1 MYGLLLLCKTDLN
14 YTVVVS
20 QIHYRKDTDLP
31 WRRIKKDKGFGFVN
45 EKGKRIGKSAKA
57 RVIGLAIPPGWRE
70 VVISADPMD
79 YVQAIGVDA
88 RGRKQ
93 YIYHPEW
100 IKHNQEHKFDQ
111 MITFGER
118 LPTLRK
124 AVKAHM
130 NERHLTKDRVVAT
143 VIWLLE
149 HTFIRIGNKEYAE
162 ENQSYG
168 LTTMREKHI
177 EVKGNTLSFSFEGK
191 SGVSHDLDVTN
202 PRVAKNVRACLDIP
216 GYELFQYFDE
226 DQNKQVVDSQ
236 DVNDY
241 LKVQTGADF
250 SAKDFRTW
258 GGSVIAGDSLYKKGN
273 AKNKEDLKSNIS
285 EVVAEVSTNLGNT
298 KRVSRKYYIHP
309 VIITSYE
316 RDILVPHFARSYAR
330 KSSKRLTLTPQEYA
344 TWSLI
349 KDS

>member
-1 MYGLLLLCKTDLN
+1 MMA
-14 YTVVVS
+14 

-31 WRRIKKDKGFGFVN
+31 WRRAKNNGGFVFIN
-45 EKGKRIGKSAKA
+45 EKGKRISKTAKK
-57 RVIGLAIPPGWRE
+57 RVQGLVIPPAWKE
-70 VVISADPMD
+70 VVISADPLD
-79 YVQAIGVDA
+79 YIQAIGVDA

-100 IKHNQEHKFDQ
+100 IRRSQEHKFDQ

-130 NERHLTKDRVVAT
+130 NEHHLSKDRVVAT

-149 HTFIRIGNKEYAE
+149 HTFIRVGNKEYAD

-177 EVKGNTLSFSFEGK
+177 EVKGNTLEFSFEGK
-191 SGVSHDLDVTN
+191 SGVYHDLDITN
-202 PRVAKNVRACLDIP
+202 PRVAKNVKACLELP
-216 GYELFQYFDE
+216 GYELFQYIDE
-226 DQNKQVVDSQ
+226 DDNKQVVDSQ

-241 LKVQTGADF
+241 LKEHTGADF
-250 SAKDFRTW
+250 SAKEFRTW
-258 GGSVIAGDSLYKKGN
+258 GGSVMAGDGLYKKGN
-273 AKNKEDLKSNIS
+273 AKDEELLKKNIS
-285 EVVAEVSTNLGNT
+285 EVVVEVSNELGNT
-298 KRVSRKYYIHP
+298 KKVCRTYYIHP
-309 VIITSYE
+309 VIISSYE
-316 RDILVPHFARSYAR
+316 RNILVPHFERSYAR
-330 KSSKRLTLTPQEYA
+330 KSSKKLRLTPQEYA

>member
-1 MYGLLLLCKTDLN
+1 M
-14 YTVVVS
+14 S

-31 WRRIKKDKGFGFVN
+31 WRRIKKGRDFIFVG
-45 EKGKRIGKSAKA
+45 EKGKRISKTAKN
-57 RVIGLAIPPGWRE
+57 RVLGLAIPPAWKE
-70 VVISADPMD
+70 VVISADPLD
-79 YVQAIGVDA
+79 YIQAIGVDA

-100 IKHNQEHKFDQ
+100 IRRNQEHKFDQ
-111 MITFGER
+111 MVTFGER

-130 NERHLTKDRVVAT
+130 NERKLTKDRVTAT

-149 HTFIRIGNKEYAE
+149 HTFIRVGNKEYAE

-168 LTTMREKHI
+168 LTTMREKHLK
-177 EVKGNTLSFSFEGK
+177 VKGNTLEFSFEGK
-191 SGVSHDLDVTN
+191 SGVFHDLDVTN
-202 PRVAKNVRACLDIP
+202 PRVAKNLKACVDIP

-241 LKVQTGADF
+241 LQTYAGADF
-250 SAKDFRTW
+250 STKDFRTW
-258 GGSVIAGDSLYKKGN
+258 GGSVMAGDSLYKKGN
-273 AKNKEDLKSNIS
+273 AKDESDLKSNIS
-285 EVVAEVSTNLGNT
+285 EVVAEVSTHLGNT
-298 KRVSRKYYIHP
+298 KRVCRKYYIHP
-309 VIITSYE
+309 VIIKSYE
-316 RDILVPHFARSYAR
+316 RDILVPHFERSYAR
-330 KSSKRLTLTPQEYA
+330 KSSSKLSLTPQEYA